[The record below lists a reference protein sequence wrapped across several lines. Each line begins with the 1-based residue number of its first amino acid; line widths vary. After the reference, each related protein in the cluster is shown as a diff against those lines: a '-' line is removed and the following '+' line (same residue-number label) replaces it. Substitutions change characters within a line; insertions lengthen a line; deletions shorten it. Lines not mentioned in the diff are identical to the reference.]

1 LHLTLTH
8 LPAGNSLKNNTGFT
22 LIELLVVVVIV
33 GILASFI
40 TLSIKLAKPSA
51 IKTLKMKIQQHI
63 VSVETYVQLYNQP
76 IRLQVSQANK
86 VNPVLF
92 FRLFPAVNVFIFI
105 TSASNTISTITI

>member
-1 LHLTLTH
+1 MVLMVLLAEVMKIKTLT
-8 LPAGNSLKNNTGFT
+8 AGNSLKNNTGFT

-63 VSVETYVQLYNQP
+63 VSVEGICLTILTLIGLNISGWNLELGCQNDFSNG
-76 IRLQVSQANK
+76 VSSSS
-86 VNPVLF
+86 VLT
-92 FRLFPAVNVFIFI
+92 LN
-105 TSASNTISTITI
+105 